1 MFLKFLLWLISKL
14 SDSQLYAL
22 RHNSLICGPFVTEL
36 NETVTNHDIELAR
49 LHSQII
55 DLESELDSL
64 RDSPAPVPEPLTE
77 IFSRMNYEVY
87 EYFERTVSNT
97 SVASSTTDLEAG
109 FKLGVQHVLA
119 KLRNG
124 YVTPRSL

>member
-14 SDSQLYAL
+14 DCNQLYEL
-22 RHNSLICGPFVTEL
+22 RYNSLVSGPLLAEL
-36 NETVTNHDIELAR
+36 REVRTNHDIELAR
-49 LHSQII
+49 LHSKII
-55 DLESELDSL
+55 DLENEVDSL
-64 RDSPAPVPEPLTE
+64 RDAPVPVPEPLTE
-77 IFSRMNYEVY
+77 VFSRMNYEVY

-119 KLRNG
+119 KLRTG

>member
-14 SDSQLYAL
+14 DCNQLYEL
-22 RHNSLICGPFVTEL
+22 RYNSLVSGPLLAEL
-36 NETVTNHDIELAR
+36 REVRTNHDIELAR
-49 LHSQII
+49 LHSKII
-55 DLESELDSL
+55 DLENEVASL
-64 RDSPAPVPEPLTE
+64 RDAPAPVPEPLTE

-119 KLRNG
+119 KLRSG

>member
-14 SDSQLYAL
+14 SDSQLNEL
-22 RHNSLICGPFVTEL
+22 RNFHLISGPFI
-36 NETVTNHDIELAR
+36 HDRSVDQSRITSLQSR
-49 LHSQII
+49 VIG
-55 DLESELDSL
+55 LERELDNT
-64 RDSPAPVPEPLTE
+64 RTAPAPVPEPLTE
-77 IFSRMNYEVY
+77 VFSRMNYEVY

>member
-14 SDSQLYAL
+14 SDSQLSKVRDYY
-22 RHNSLICGPFVTEL
+22 LISGPYQYEL
-36 NETVTNHDIELAR
+36 ER
-49 LHSQII
+49 LHTRI
-55 DLESELDSL
+55 SELEGALS
-64 RDSPAPVPEPLTE
+64 SSESVPEPVTE

>member
-22 RHNSLICGPFVTEL
+22 RHSSLICDPFVTEL
-36 NETVTNHDIELAR
+36 NETVTHYVTEVAG
-49 LHSQII
+49 LHSKII

-64 RDSPAPVPEPLTE
+64 RDSPEPVTE

>member
-55 DLESELDSL
+55 DLGSELDSL
-64 RDSPAPVPEPLTE
+64 RDSPEPVTE
-77 IFSRMNYEVY
+77 VFSRMNYEVY

>member
-64 RDSPAPVPEPLTE
+64 RDSPEPVTE
-77 IFSRMNYEVY
+77 VFSRMNYEVY

>member
-49 LHSQII
+49 LHSQIL

-64 RDSPAPVPEPLTE
+64 RDSPEPVTE
-77 IFSRMNYEVY
+77 VFSRMNYEVY

>member
-14 SDSQLYAL
+14 NDSQLNQL
-22 RHNSLICGPFVTEL
+22 RNFYLISGPFIHDRSVDQSRITSLQSRVIGLEREL
-36 NETVTNHDIELAR
+36 EAAR
-49 LHSQII
+49 T
-55 DLESELDSL
+55 
-64 RDSPAPVPEPLTE
+64 SPAPVPEPLTE
-77 IFSRMNYEVY
+77 VFSRMNYEVY

>member
-22 RHNSLICGPFVTEL
+22 RHHSLICGPFVTEL
-36 NETVTNHDIELAR
+36 NDTVTNHDIELAR

-64 RDSPAPVPEPLTE
+64 RDSPEPVTE

-87 EYFERTVSNT
+87 EYFERTISNT

>member
-64 RDSPAPVPEPLTE
+64 RDSPEPVTE